1 MPPVVDANLKRRA
14 LAIRAIVG
22 LLIPVVWFAVY
33 LSGSQI
39 FVPRIFNPQWT
50 DDVIYL
56 VWPSFLMLLLIN
68 KSLLLV
74 GPVSALLNVI
84 LYAAYGYIVGVV
96 WSRLRT

>member
-1 MPPVVDANLKRRA
+1 M
-14 LAIRAIVG
+14 G
-22 LLIPVVWFAVY
+22 LSIPVVWFAFY

-68 KSLLLV
+68 KSLLVV
-74 GPVSALLNVI
+74 GTISTLLNVI
-84 LYAAYGYIVGVV
+84 LYAAYGYILGMV
-96 WSRLRT
+96 WSQLRS

>member
-1 MPPVVDANLKRRA
+1 M
-14 LAIRAIVG
+14 G
-22 LLIPVVWFAVY
+22 LLIPVVWFAFY

-68 KSLLLV
+68 KSLLVV
-74 GPVSALLNVI
+74 GTISVLLNVI
-84 LYAAYGYIVGVV
+84 LYAAYGYDWDSSG
-96 WSRLRT
+96 RTSADESVLATA

>member
-1 MPPVVDANLKRRA
+1 
-14 LAIRAIVG
+14 VG
-22 LLIPVVWFAVY
+22 LLIPVVWFGFY

-39 FVPRIFNPQWT
+39 LVPRIFNPQWT

>member
-1 MPPVVDANLKRRA
+1 MPRAAVDTNFKRRM
-14 LAIRAIVG
+14 LAAGAIVG
-22 LLIPVVWFAVY
+22 LLIPVVWFAFY

-50 DDVIYL
+50 DDVICL

-68 KSLLLV
+68 KSLLVV

-84 LYAAYGYIVGVV
+84 LYAAYGYVLGVI
-96 WSRLRT
+96 WSRL

>member
-1 MPPVVDANLKRRA
+1 MPLRRRMMA
-14 LAIRAIVG
+14 AGAIVG
-22 LLIPVVWFAVY
+22 LLIPVVWFGFWY
-33 LSGSQI
+33 SGSQI

-50 DDVIYL
+50 DTVIYL

-84 LYAAYGYIVGVV
+84 LYTAYGYALALI
-96 WSRLRT
+96 WPHSRR